1 MSDKPYTE
9 CTPEEWAAIE
19 SLAKTVGTIA
29 AETGVREKTALK
41 KLQHKGFSRKS
52 PARLKVKR

>member
-19 SLAKTVGTIA
+19 SLAKTAGTIA

-41 KLQHKGFSRKS
+41 RILHKGFSRKS

>member
-1 MSDKPYTE
+1 MSDKPYAE
-9 CTPEEWAAIE
+9 CTPEELAAIE
-19 SLAKTVGTIA
+19 SLAKTAGAIA

>member
-19 SLAKTVGTIA
+19 SLAKTAGTIA

-41 KLQHKGFSRKS
+41 RVLHKGFSKKS